1 MRVALINP
9 RFRLP
14 IDTRTTAH
22 LGLAY
27 LGAVSQ
33 KRGDTVR
40 IFDAD
45 VEEQPVE
52 DFIQEF
58 KPHLIGITANTPQVK
73 QAWRTAKA
81 IKAVHDV
88 PIVMGG
94 PHPSVASEGLDY
106 ELVERPYVDMVVRGE
121 GEGPWLEISDKVE
134 DFLRQQR
141 GHLHGR
147 ADGSGQA
154 SLGRCPGPHLQDQ
167 RRPGLSQHGRQAD
180 QRPGQPALA
189 GL

>member
-40 IFDAD
+40 VFDAD
-45 VEEQPVE
+45 IEDQPIE
-52 DFIQEF
+52 DFVQEF
-58 KPHLIGITANTPQVK
+58 QPDLIGITANTPQVK

-81 IKAVHDV
+81 IKAIRDV
-88 PIVMGG
+88 PIVIGG

-106 ELVERPYVDMVVRGE
+106 ESVERPYID
-121 GEGPWLEISDKVE
+121 L
-134 DFLRQQR
+134 
-141 GHLHGR
+141 
-147 ADGSGQA
+147 
-154 SLGRCPGPHLQDQ
+154 SLIHI
-167 RRPGLSQHGRQAD
+167 
-180 QRPGQPALA
+180 
-189 GL
+189 